1 MGAAHKGVD
10 HSFVAVAVVVKEEV
24 VWWTTCQ
31 CRWEGF
37 FWTVGAAHTGVD
49 NSFADTRSSPSLES
63 GMNRTTFPPK
73 TSLEDG
79 VPPHF
84 LLVGSVA

>member
-1 MGAAHKGVD
+1 M
-10 HSFVAVAVVVKEEV
+10 
-24 VWWTTCQ
+24 
-31 CRWEGF
+31 
-37 FWTVGAAHTGVD
+37 GAAHTGVD
-49 NSFADTRSSPSLES
+49 NSFVDTKPAPSLES